1 MLFAHVPML
10 IVNVVHFNIVSRYDA
25 YFDRYCNFSK
35 LSTMYHRHTRGRHIK
50 QWCPYYEQRI
60 CKCESQ
66 LSIRLEF
73 LKSVKFGLNIL
84 QDISQILTELRRLKD
99 ENKKLMRRLKDENK
113 KLIDENKQLRKTDQK
128 LIDENKQLKK
138 TDQKL
143 IDENK
148 QLKDKVAEIA
158 LDLGVRVVREAAT
171 KIKKT

>member
-10 IVNVVHFNIVSRYDA
+10 ILNVVHFNIVSRYDA

-84 QDISQILTELRRLKD
+84 QDISQIWTELRRLK
-99 ENKKLMRRLKDENK
+99 
-113 KLIDENKQLRKTDQK
+113 
-128 LIDENKQLKK
+128 
-138 TDQKL
+138 
-143 IDENK
+143 DENK